1 MFTQERLSF
10 EPLPLPDRHD
20 MSDEQMLDAAQNFY
34 GFMKRRHSVRD
45 YSTRPVARE
54 VVESCMLAAGTAP
67 SGANHQP
74 WHFVA
79 ISNAEHKHRI
89 RLAAE
94 EEEKKFYSGGA
105 GDEWLKALEPV
116 GTDDSKPH
124 LDLASWIIVIFAQR
138 YGRFEDGQQY
148 KNYYVSESVGIATR
162 LPDRRAAPRWS
173 GHADPYAQPYEL
185 SKRAL
190 RPPRFRETGDDPR
203 GRPPW
208 GERHGPGH
216 RQDQEAARRACDDTG
231 VGRRSRVSQ
240 RASRARNGSAPQPCD
255 SRLRA
260 NSRGRSVPM
269 SSSSIEESTRWSGM
283 SPRSRGSW
291 PGTAIQ

>member
-148 KNYYVSESVGIATR
+148 KNYYVSESVGIATGF
-162 LPDRRAAPRWS
+162 LIAALH
-173 GHADPYAQPYEL
+173 HAGLVTLTHTP
-185 SKRAL
+185 S
-190 RPPRFRETGDDPR
+190 
-203 GRPPW
+203 
-208 GERHGPGH
+208 
-216 RQDQEAARRACDDTG
+216 
-231 VGRRSRVSQ
+231 
-240 RASRARNGSAPQPCD
+240 
-255 SRLRA
+255 
-260 NSRGRSVPM
+260 PM
-269 SSSSIEESTRWSGM
+269 SFLNELCDRPDSEKPVMILAVGH
-283 SPRSRGSW
+283 
-291 PGTAIQ
+291 PGENATVPAIAKIKKPLDELATILE